1 MWRRLLATMKG
12 VPSNSRIR
20 CTCLKASSFGNA
32 SRSAC
37 GEVPQ
42 LLRDRSL
49 LRKQLDTS
57 SLESLCACTV

>member
-1 MWRRLLATMKG
+1 MLATMKG
-12 VPSNSRIR
+12 VPSNSHVR

-57 SLESLCACTV
+57 F